1 MAAAVIDE
9 KERAQRVA
17 ILKRF
22 RELLIQQRDRFRNY
36 LTALDKQQAV
46 IGSGSANDVL
56 AYVELEENIAADIF
70 AIQKVIDPLELMYR
84 EAAPDFPA
92 DDVPAIKATLE
103 NLKKQA
109 AAQSNHNREL
119 ISSRMDIIRREI
131 KEIKSNPFVQAG
143 SVYRQI
149 NTATL
154 VDIRG

>member
-1 MAAAVIDE
+1 MAASVIDE
-9 KERAQRVA
+9 KELAQRVA

-22 RELLIQQRDRFRNY
+22 RELLIRQRDRFRNY
-36 LTALDKQQAV
+36 LTVLDKQQAV

-70 AIQKVIDPLELMYR
+70 AMQKVIDPLELMYR
-84 EAAPDFPA
+84 EAVPDFSA

-103 NLKKQA
+103 NLRKQS

-119 ISSRMDIIRREI
+119 ISGRMDIIRREI
-131 KEIKSNPFVQAG
+131 KDIKSNPFVQAG
-143 SVYRQI
+143 SVYREI
-149 NTATL
+149 NTAPV